1 MAEVQNLTDRII
13 NDAKSVAQNN
23 IEQAEKEAG
32 EIMKAAESDA
42 IQKKNQMIQKAKEQA
57 VETKKRMI
65 AVAGLEARKKKLEAK
80 QKMIGKAF
88 SKALEK
94 LNSME
99 GDSYYKTLGNM
110 IVNSINRGDESILL
124 SDKDKA
130 KIPSDFIDAINKKL
144 VQKGLKGEV
153 KIASEKTDIMGGFIL
168 KSGGI
173 EINDSFESLM
183 RMNKE
188 DIEDEV
194 VSVMFEKEGV

>member
-99 GDSYYKTLGNM
+99 GDSYYKTLENM
-110 IVNSINRGDESILL
+110 IVNSITRGNERILL
-124 SDKDKA
+124 SDKDKVR
-130 KIPSDFIDAINKKL
+130 IPSDFIDVINKKL

-153 KIASEKTDIMGGFIL
+153 KIADEKTDIKGGFIL

-183 RMNKE
+183 RMNRE